1 MNNRLVTIYRSE
13 REEGL
18 YLYVDKT
25 EDVSRIPE
33 SLLQQLGKMNVVMR
47 LVLDPARKLA
57 RADASKVLNAIE
69 AQGFYLQLPPARE
82 ISCP

>member
-1 MNNRLVTIYRSE
+1 MNNCLVTIYRSK

-18 YLYVDKT
+18 YLYVEKT

-33 SLLQQLGKMNVVMR
+33 PLLQQLGKMDVVMT

-57 RADASKVLNAIE
+57 RADASKVLSAIE

-82 ISCP
+82 IPCP